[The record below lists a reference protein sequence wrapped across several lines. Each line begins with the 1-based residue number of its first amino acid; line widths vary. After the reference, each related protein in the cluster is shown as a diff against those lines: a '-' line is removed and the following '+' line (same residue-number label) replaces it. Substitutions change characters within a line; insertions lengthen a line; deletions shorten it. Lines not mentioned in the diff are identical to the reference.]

1 MGKKMIYDKKSLV
14 FIDYREDS
22 QKLKSSEL
30 SWLFKI
36 LTFSSTSSDIR
47 DQVEQTFPVAIIID
61 CPEEKLDLISK
72 LKKKLPNSYFIGRS
86 DIRNEEKIISLLAV
100 GIDFILPADASSRLI
115 FSRIATVFES
125 RKQENETLKVENLEM
140 NSVNRTVFVSGQ
152 PVKLSDL
159 EFRLLLLFASNRD
172 KILKR
177 DFILQEV
184 WGRLDITKRTID
196 THVVSVRKKIVG
208 FKLDIHSIYGV
219 GYVLRG
225 PEFR

>member
-1 MGKKMIYDKKSLV
+1 MIFDKKSLV
-14 FIDYREDS
+14 FLDYLGDIER
-22 QKLKSSEL
+22 LKSSEL
-30 SWLFKI
+30 SWHFKI
-36 LTFSSTSSDIR
+36 LTIFSTSSNIHAQLDR
-47 DQVEQTFPVAIIID
+47 VLPVAVIID
-61 CPEEKLDLISK
+61 SPEEKIEFVKYLR
-72 LKKKLPNSYFIGRS
+72 KKTPNSYIIGRT
-86 DIRNEEKIISLLAV
+86 DIKNEEKIIGLLAS
-100 GIDFILPADASSRLI
+100 GIDFLLPADATPRLI
-115 FSRIATVFES
+115 FSRIATFFES
-125 RKQENETLKVENLEM
+125 KKPESELIKIENLEM
-140 NSVNRTVFVSGQ
+140 NSMNRSVFVSGR
-152 PVKLSDL
+152 PIKLSDL

-196 THVVSVRKKIVG
+196 THIVSLRKKLIG

>member
-1 MGKKMIYDKKSLV
+1 MGKKMVYEKKSLV
-14 FIDYREDS
+14 FIDYTGDAQNLR
-22 QKLKSSEL
+22 SSEL
-30 SWLFKI
+30 SWHFKI
-36 LTFSSTSSDIR
+36 LTLSSLSSSIR
-47 DQVEQTFPVAIIID
+47 EQVDQTFPVAIIID
-61 CPEEKLDLISK
+61 YPEEKLDLIRA

-86 DIRNEEKIISLLAV
+86 DVKNEEKMISLLAV
-100 GIDFILPADASSRLI
+100 GIDFLLPADASSRLI

-125 RKQENETLKVENLEM
+125 RKQENEILKVENLEM
-140 NSVNRTVFVSGQ
+140 NSVNRAVFVNGQ
-152 PVKLSDL
+152 PIKLSDL

-184 WGRLDITKRTID
+184 WGRLDVTKRTID
-196 THVVSVRKKIVG
+196 THVVSIRKKLVG